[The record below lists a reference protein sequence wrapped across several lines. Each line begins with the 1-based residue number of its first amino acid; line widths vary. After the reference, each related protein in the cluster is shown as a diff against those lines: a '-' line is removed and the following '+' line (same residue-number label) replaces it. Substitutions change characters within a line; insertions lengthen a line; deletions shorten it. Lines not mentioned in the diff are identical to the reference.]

1 MVMEDA
7 SEWVGVD
14 IYRGII
20 NLEFLV
26 QTDLKQRRRSIL

>member
-7 SEWVGVD
+7 TGGVGVD

-20 NLEFLV
+20 NPESSV